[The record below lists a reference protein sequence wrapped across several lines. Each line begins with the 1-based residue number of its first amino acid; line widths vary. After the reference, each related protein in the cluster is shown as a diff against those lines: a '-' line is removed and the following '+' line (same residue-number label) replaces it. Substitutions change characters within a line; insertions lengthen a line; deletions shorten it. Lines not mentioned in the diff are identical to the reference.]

1 MTVELDGKNFCS
13 IFLVLFLSVSAC
25 AETELSKVIKTA
37 GQSAQK
43 SASVQQDVSAVD
55 DEFDALLSKFRD
67 ENRRIENLRLYN
79 RQLEIRIKDQLA
91 LIEQLK
97 KLGRD
102 AVEFEKQIPS
112 LLLQM
117 IESLEQFAALDIPLR
132 PEERAKTIDSLKKL
146 MARGDVSIVE
156 QFRRVFDA
164 YLEEIDYGATI
175 EFQLLLIK
183 FCS

>member
-1 MTVELDGKNFCS
+1 M
-13 IFLVLFLSVSAC
+13 
-25 AETELSKVIKTA
+25 
-37 GQSAQK
+37 
-43 SASVQQDVSAVD
+43 
-55 DEFDALLSKFRD
+55 
-67 ENRRIENLRLYN
+67 RLYN